1 MTFSVLSKGSK
12 VKSSQGMCKSAL
24 HYKQDR
30 KAMWAAEERPHGPLQ
45 PQSSI
50 PWEQIVKQEGSLP
63 RIYTGEI

>member
-1 MTFSVLSKGSK
+1 
-12 VKSSQGMCKSAL
+12 
-24 HYKQDR
+24 
-30 KAMWAAEERPHGPLQ
+30 MWAAEERPHGPLQ